1 MQLAARRL
9 RAAWQT
15 AGRLPLA
22 IRVGIN
28 TGEVVVGDMGS
39 RRITA
44 YTAIGAAVNLAQRL
58 ESKAPVG
65 GILVAEPVWQAVRDT
80 VATVARGRIS
90 AKGITEEFPVWE
102 VTVPD
107 GPTAEVPRV
116 SRE

>member
-1 MQLAARRL
+1 MPAGSPPLRRP
-9 RAAWQT
+9 AWEP

-65 GILVAEPVWQAVRDT
+65 GILVSEPVWKTVRDA
-80 VATVARGRIS
+80 VAMVARGRIT

-102 VTVPD
+102 VTVPG
-107 GPTAEVPRV
+107 GPA
-116 SRE
+116 